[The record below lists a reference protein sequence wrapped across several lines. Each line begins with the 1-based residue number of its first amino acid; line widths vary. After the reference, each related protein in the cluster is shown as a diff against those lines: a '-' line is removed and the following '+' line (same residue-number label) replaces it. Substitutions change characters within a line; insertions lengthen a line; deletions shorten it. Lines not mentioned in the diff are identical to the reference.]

1 MFKRTNQVA
10 VLVALTRIQH
20 MLDVAVRTI
29 PPLVYA
35 PRAIVARER
44 INVVVM
50 ARPRA
55 AKQIAG
61 SVDKQALD
69 IPFLAATQTKLVIQK
84 VGVAIRVTANA
95 AVLRGIGVAVVV
107 IVCGAR

>member
-1 MFKRTNQVA
+1 MA
-10 VLVALTRIQH
+10 VLVALTRMQH
-20 MLDVAVRTI
+20 MLYSAVRTA
-29 PPLVYA
+29 PPPAHA
-35 PRAIVARER
+35 PRAIVARKR
-44 INVVVM
+44 INVVVIT
-50 ARPRA
+50 RPRA

-61 SVDKQALD
+61 SVDEQVLD
-69 IPFLAATQTKLVIQK
+69 IPFLAATQIKLVIQK